1 MQTSMLEPTFDPPIQ
16 PIKLPDTPSHI
27 EVYMKR
33 EDLFDKHI
41 SGNKWRKLKYV
52 IEDAHKLEKTHLV
65 SFGGAYSNHLVAVAE
80 AAYRFGFEST
90 AFVRGEAVS
99 NHMLEFCKTRN
110 MNLIFVSRTDYQ
122 QKQNLYDTYF
132 AQNPHT
138 YFIDEGGRGALAAK
152 GCEEILTNTAGFSHV
167 ITALGTGTTLAG
179 LANAAKPLGIKAEA
193 VCVLKGAETI
203 DEEVKS
209 ITSAPFH
216 IHHGYSRRG
225 YGKGDEALFE
235 FMDAFRALN
244 QIELDM
250 VYTGK
255 MCMAVADLIN
265 QGYYTPSHKLLLI
278 HTGGLFANEMNP

>member
-1 MQTSMLEPTFDPPIQ
+1 MFEPAFDPPIQ
-16 PIKLPDTPSHI
+16 SIILPNTSTNVQ
-27 EVYMKR
+27 VYMKR
-33 EDLFDKHI
+33 EDLFDRHI

-52 IEDAHKLEKTHLV
+52 IDDARKQGKSHLV
-65 SFGGAYSNHLVAVAE
+65 SFGGAYSNHLVALAE
-80 AAYRFGFEST
+80 AAHRFGFKST

-99 NHMLEFCKTRN
+99 NHMLEFCRARN

-132 AQNPHT
+132 SENADS

-152 GCEEILTNTAGFSHV
+152 GCEEILINTSGFSHV

-179 LANAAKPLGIKAEA
+179 LANAAKVLQINAEA
-193 VCVLKGAETI
+193 ICVLKGAENI

-209 ITSAPFH
+209 MTAAPFH

-235 FMDAFRALN
+235 FMDAFKALN
-244 QIELDM
+244 QIKLDM

-255 MCMAVADLIN
+255 MCMAVAELIN
-265 QGYYTPSHKLLLI
+265 QGYYTPNHKLLLI
-278 HTGGLFANEMNP
+278 HTGGLFANDMNH